1 MSYKYIIN
9 PVDNKSYSIYSELGR
24 ELLQSYINKSGGSK
38 DVDQKDKKDNKSEE
52 IVIDVE
58 RKDTVQNRVF
68 FSLGGGNNSD
78 YINNIFKF
86 II

>member
-38 DVDQKDKKDNKSEE
+38 DVDQKDKKDNNSEE

-58 RKDTVQNRVF
+58 QKDNVQNRFF